1 MMWILLLGF
10 AVGCIA
16 VGWSLRGMWEETDE

>member
-1 MMWILLLGF
+1 MIWVSLLIFSVVSG
-10 AVGCIA
+10 A